1 MRKIVLI
8 AVLTAGI
15 LASVADAKPRIT
27 SVSREGQATKPRIT
41 GGNLPPLEKPRMTG
55 GNNPPIP
62 SPAVQP
68 RAVEC
73 KAVRRFFNVRC

>member
-1 MRKIVLI
+1 MRKTFIL

-15 LASVADAKPRIT
+15 LASVADA
-27 SVSREGQATKPRIT
+27 KPRIT

-62 SPAVQP
+62 SSAVQP

-73 KAVRRFFNVRC
+73 KAVRRFLNLRC

>member
-1 MRKIVLI
+1 MLTL
-8 AVLTAGI
+8 AVLTAGM
-15 LASVADAKPRIT
+15 LASVADAK
-27 SVSREGQATKPRIT
+27 ARIT
-41 GGNLPPLEKPRMTG
+41 GGNLPSLEKPRMTG

-73 KAVRRFFNVRC
+73 KAVNRFLNRRC